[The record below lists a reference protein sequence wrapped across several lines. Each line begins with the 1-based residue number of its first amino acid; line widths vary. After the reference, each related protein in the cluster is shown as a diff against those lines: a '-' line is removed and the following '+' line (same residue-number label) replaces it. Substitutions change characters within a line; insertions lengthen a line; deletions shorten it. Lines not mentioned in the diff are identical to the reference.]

1 MKTKKINKKRIIVL
15 IIFACF
21 FFLISKV
28 IYKISIIEENKN
40 NINDFFEEKNIVSE
54 INAPIYDATPVK
66 QKVKQKENYIAL
78 LEIPAISLKQGFYSK
93 GSNLN
98 NVNKGIQILKVSD
111 MPDKEKGNTILASHS
126 GNCNVCYFKN
136 LYKLKEK
143 DLIYI
148 YHKDIKFTYE
158 VVKKYLEVKDGDIWI
173 KRDNSKTT
181 LTLTTCSQQEK
192 GKQIVII
199 SNLIKQENY

>member
-1 MKTKKINKKRIIVL
+1 MKAKKINKKRIIVL

-28 IYKISIIEENKN
+28 IYKISLIEENKN

-66 QKVKQKENYIAL
+66 QEVKQKENYIAL

-173 KRDNSKTT
+173 KRDNNKTT